1 TPMLDAKPLAT
12 RSAQGRLPLV
22 ADEKAAVFFDDADNL
37 FEILLRGRDKTSD
50 PLYGFGQKSSD
61 PPLRCRR
68 LNRFFDVLGAFQVA
82 AWISEPER
90 ATVAIGVGNMMHAG
104 NNIRHQPP
112 ARLGRKAQGQIG
124 ATTITMA
131 EGDNILALGMDLRE
145 KHGRFIG
152 FRAAVGEKRFF

>member
-1 TPMLDAKPLAT
+1 MRRRAGHRIAAESRNGIALHTVGDFRGCDSGADGNAIGHPFGKSHDIGFDTPMLDAKHLAT
-12 RSAQGRLPLV
+12 RSAPGRLHLV

-68 LNRFFDVLGAFQVA
+68 LNRLFDVLGAFQVA

-90 ATVAIGVGNMMHAG
+90 ATVAISVGNMMHAG

-112 ARLGRKAQGQIG
+112 
-124 ATTITMA
+124 
-131 EGDNILALGMDLRE
+131 
-145 KHGRFIG
+145 
-152 FRAAVGEKRFF
+152 